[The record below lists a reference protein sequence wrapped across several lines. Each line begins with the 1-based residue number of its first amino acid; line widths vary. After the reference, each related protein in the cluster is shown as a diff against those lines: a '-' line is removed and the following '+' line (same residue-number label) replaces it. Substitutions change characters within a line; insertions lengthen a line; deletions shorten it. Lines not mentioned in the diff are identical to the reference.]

1 MTLQIFLLTRLT
13 FSILIMDEI
22 HQVVSK
28 ALSEH
33 GSIRILGDVRTE
45 TLDPNNY
52 LASITNL
59 VQPFLDTWNSKD
71 EITRVTFLAVDIYI
85 RHAFFVVDLNNEQYD
100 YNTAHL
106 SAVPVPVYLLKRSRR
121 PHGRWKIFRYA
132 PQDQSLAKMLAS
144 FHWAHGQ
151 DPLPFFEDHSNQT
164 KRVICMYPR
173 GEEPEFLK
181 EGAVI
186 LKNE

>member
-1 MTLQIFLLTRLT
+1 ML
-13 FSILIMDEI
+13 DEI

-52 LASITNL
+52 LASITDL
-59 VQPFLDTWNSKD
+59 VQPFLDTWMPKD

-100 YNTAHL
+100 YDTAHL
-106 SAVPVPVYLLKRSRR
+106 SAVSVSVYLLQRSRR

-144 FHWAHGQ
+144 FHYSHGQ
-151 DPLPFFEDHSNQT
+151 GSLPFLEDHSDQT
-164 KRVICMYPR
+164 KRVIFMNPR

-181 EGAVI
+181 EGTVI
-186 LKNE
+186 LNE